1 MFLLVPKVVDVV
13 LLVPN
18 EVLNVV
24 VVFLE
29 VNDVKKLL
37 PSVPTVSNR
46 VLVVLLVLRSVL

>member
-1 MFLLVPKVVDVV
+1 MFLLVPKVVNVA

-24 VVFLE
+24 VVLLV
-29 VNDVKKLL
+29 VNDVKMLL

-46 VLVVLLVLRSVL
+46 VVVALLVLRSVL

>member
-29 VNDVKKLL
+29 VNDVKTLL